1 MALMESSSHSCKLCK
16 ASYTNGKHHHQMR
29 GGSRIS
35 TVDKY
40 NYTQI
45 SRLICRKIYGNLII
59 FSVLFMILAV
69 IVLRLWPG
77 WLVFSD
83 HNVNKQMQT
92 HVSLP
97 PALVTEVGNAFI
109 VKSGDSGRL
118 ASSFFLKP
126 STTYRPWPMTTKSFR
141 SLEFTHEQ
149 ARTLR
154 SKPKVTVMKKSLK
167 SSSYSHG
174 MHNIFMSFSPIYI
187 LLINA
192 AIYVSVRQ
200 V

>member
-16 ASYTNGKHHHQMR
+16 ASITNGKHHHQMR

-40 NYTQI
+40 KYTQI
-45 SRLICRKIYGNLII
+45 SRLICRKIHGNLII
-59 FSVLFMILAV
+59 FSLIFMLLAL
-69 IVLRLWPG
+69 IVLRLCPG

-83 HNVNKQMQT
+83 HKVNKQMQT

-109 VKSGDSGRL
+109 VNSGDSGRL
-118 ASSFFLKP
+118 ASSSFLKP
-126 STTYRPWPMTTKSFR
+126 PTTYRPWPTKTRTFR

-149 ARTLR
+149 AKTLR
-154 SKPKVTVMKKSLK
+154 SKPKVTAMNKSLK

-174 MHNIFMSFSPIYI
+174 MHNILMSSSLIHI

-192 AIYVSVRQ
+192 GICVFVRQ

>member
-16 ASYTNGKHHHQMR
+16 ASYTNGKRHNQIR

-45 SRLICRKIYGNLII
+45 SRLICRKIYGNLFI
-59 FSVLFMILAV
+59 FSLLFMVLAL
-69 IVLRLWPG
+69 IVLGSWPS

-83 HNVNKQMQT
+83 QKVNNQMQT

-97 PALVTEVGNAFI
+97 PALVTEVGNAYI

-118 ASSFFLKP
+118 ASSSLLKP
-126 STTYRPWPMTTKSFR
+126 PTIYRPWAMKTRSFR

-154 SKPKVTVMKKSLK
+154 SKPKVTAMKKSLK

-174 MHNIFMSFSPIYI
+174 MHTISIRFSSIYV

-192 AIYVSVRQ
+192 GL
-200 V
+200 